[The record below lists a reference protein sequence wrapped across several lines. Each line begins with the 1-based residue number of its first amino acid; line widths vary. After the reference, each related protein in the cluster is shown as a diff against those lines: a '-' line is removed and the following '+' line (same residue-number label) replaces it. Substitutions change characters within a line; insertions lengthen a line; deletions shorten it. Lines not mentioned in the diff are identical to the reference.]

1 MTVIARILLTISAP
15 YGLIGEGKTVEETKQ
30 DFYACYEEMRQ
41 LYAEE
46 GREFQELEFEF
57 LYDMPSFLRS
67 WAYALTLAGLSRIT
81 GVNQGQLSHYINGTS
96 SPGRRTVEKIQAGI
110 NRFAD
115 ELAAVKFA

>member
-1 MTVIARILLTISAP
+1 MKLRVIIEGNNTDGYSAYIADDNAP

-67 WAYALTLAGLSRIT
+67 WAYALTLAG
-81 GVNQGQLSHYINGTS
+81 
-96 SPGRRTVEKIQAGI
+96 
-110 NRFAD
+110 
-115 ELAAVKFA
+115 